1 MVNVCVWPS
10 VIFPL
15 VVCSFFPPEIAC
27 AVGRRVIIKARA
39 FPRSFKNGG
48 LNRRFSPMVI
58 WSSYRVEYRKDI
70 LKHRPSYQG
79 NKLRFFKKIFYCE
92 KVIIWYYV
100 LQNFVGNRVELRF
113 VEY

>member
-1 MVNVCVWPS
+1 MRVAERYLSAGGLFVFPS
-10 VIFPL
+10 RDRL
-15 VVCSFFPPEIAC
+15 RLS
-27 AVGRRVIIKARA
+27 GRRVIIKARA

-58 WSSYRVEYRKDI
+58 WSSYRVEYHEDI
-70 LKHRPSYQG
+70 VKHRPSYQG

-92 KVIIWYYV
+92 KVITWYYV
-100 LQNFVGNRVELRF
+100 LQNFLGNRVELRF